1 MGEVTGPIGE
11 PEDLSGLKGALD
23 DGGLN
28 SHSRVYPR
36 SAFDSAVHQFDA
48 ETRHKLR
55 CETIDAMLAPVN
67 GVSPFLLQWMEE
79 QRDEFAAGA
88 MVKVRAAALAGD
100 VPSLAAMGFEMCTI
114 CGGRAEVC
122 SACMGNGARKKR

>member
-1 MGEVTGPIGE
+1 MGEVTEPFGE
-11 PEDLSGLKGALD
+11 PDLNELKEALD

-28 SHSRVYPR
+28 SRVYPKT
-36 SAFDSAVHQFDA
+36 AFDTAM
-48 ETRHKLR
+48 RHKIR
-55 CETIDAMLAPVN
+55 CDAIDAALGPVN

-100 VPSLAAMGFEMCTI
+100 IPSLTAMGFEMCTI

-122 SACMGNGARKKR
+122 SACMGNGARKKQ